1 MCDVNNLPLDDM
13 KRGPLLNIR
22 GYEVIRCYVMHRLV
36 LLQCCFAFFD
46 SAHVAFGLETTEMKM
61 CWGNY
66 VLQVKKQIFISFGL
80 LLIVTCVHMIRLV
93 TDLCS

>member
-36 LLQCCFAFFD
+36 LLQCCFAFFY
-46 SAHVAFGLETTEMKM
+46 SAHVLFGLETTEMEM
-61 CWGNY
+61 CSAELRRLMSRQPLASSQNQRW
-66 VLQVKKQIFISFGL
+66 LLPL
-80 LLIVTCVHMIRLV
+80 LLRLW
-93 TDLCS
+93 LQLHQ